1 MQLLVTRLRQ
11 VWPGVR
17 IVFRASSADD
27 SGFCR
32 QKILNWCDRY
42 AVQYVVGPARNS
54 RLQAMV
60 AAVES
65 DMKAVFAETGM
76 KQHRLVEFGYGACTW
91 KTPHR

>member
-1 MQLLVTRLRQ
+1 
-11 VWPGVR
+11 
-17 IVFRASSADD
+17 
-27 SGFCR
+27 
-32 QKILNWCDRY
+32 
-42 AVQYVVGPARNS
+42 VQYVVGPARNS

-65 DMKAVFAETGM
+65 DMKAVFDETGM